1 MWASG
6 ADVAKVATTARD
18 ITDARRMLALLEERS
33 GSHLFAP
40 GCYPSSLHTTAVASS
55 CGAGGKHTND
65 ACLLPQHDATS
76 HRQRAMWL
84 AFPQDSPQHLVA
96 ELVADCS

>member
-65 ACLLPQHDATS
+65 ACLCLNTMQHRIDNPQCGSRSRRFTE
-76 HRQRAMWL
+76 
-84 AFPQDSPQHLVA
+84 LVA
-96 ELVADCS
+96 ELVAVCS

>member
-33 GSHLFAP
+33 GTPSGYLHAP
-40 GCYPSSLHTTAVASS
+40 SRAVYTLSDRRD
-55 CGAGGKHTND
+55 NIV
-65 ACLLPQHDATS
+65 LR
-76 HRQRAMWL
+76 RQRMLLGKARL
-84 AFPQDSPQHLVA
+84 AISTLYVIRRAHRVPPL
-96 ELVADCS
+96 